1 MRPPARPEDE
11 RRAAPGEDSPAGAIT
26 VTVVWAT
33 PAVQEVVAVT
43 LPIRATVADA
53 LARSGLVAA
62 YRLDPAWLGFAVGGR
77 RARLV
82 TLLADGDRLD
92 LTRPL
97 AGDPKTL
104 RRLRAQAQ
112 PLAAVAKPPRAR
124 ARARRRRAAADL
136 P

>member
-1 MRPPARPEDE
+1 MRPPGRRGVE
-11 RRAAPGEDSPAGAIT
+11 RRAAPGHDSRASAIT

-43 LPIRATVADA
+43 LPAGATVADA

-62 YRLDPAWLGFAVGGR
+62 YRLDPAWLGFAVAGR
-77 RARLV
+77 RARLA
-82 TLLADGDRLD
+82 TPLAGDDRLD

-97 AGDPKTL
+97 TVDPKAM

-112 PLAAVAKPPRAR
+112 PLAPAAKSP
-124 ARARRRRAAADL
+124 RRRAAADL

>member
-33 PAVQEVVAVT
+33 PEAQEVVAVT

-62 YRLDPAWLGFAVGGR
+62 YRLDPAWLGFAVAGR
-77 RARLV
+77 RARLA
-82 TLLADGDRLD
+82 TPLAGDDRLD

-97 AGDPKTL
+97 TVDPKAM

-112 PLAAVAKPPRAR
+112 PLAPAAKSP
-124 ARARRRRAAADL
+124 RRRAAADL